1 MREAFDSRPWV
12 VAPTALLLAAW
23 AGIGIATGHMP
34 LSVGR
39 GVLQFQ
45 GAPALVLSLAGL
57 AAACALPLGVNRR
70 RARRGLMW
78 VCLGL
83 LVLAL
88 ALKVL
93 DGRSPQV
100 DPLFSG
106 LATEHALRLWLDQP
120 RLAAW
125 GSQAAAAATTW
136 LALSCAALLIVALLA
151 RWVGVAKASSRNAPL
166 LTLGAAVV
174 FGSPFLAW
182 FTLEWL
188 PYLFKTLPA
197 RQPAGSF
204 MADAALALSMLGVLL
219 WLWWLVGLALG
230 VTVLSACGFRF
241 RWDSGG
247 VHHKLAA
254 SVT

>member
-1 MREAFDSRPWV
+1 
-12 VAPTALLLAAW
+12 
-23 AGIGIATGHMP
+23 MP

-45 GAPALVLSLAGL
+45 GVAALVLSLAGL
-57 AAACALPLGVNRR
+57 AAACALLLGVNRR

-88 ALKVL
+88 VLKVL
-93 DGRSPQV
+93 VGRSPQAA
-100 DPLFSG
+100 PLFSG
-106 LATEHALRLWLDQP
+106 LATEYALRLWLDQP

-125 GSQAAAAATTW
+125 GGQAAAAATTW

-151 RWVGVAKASSRNAPL
+151 RWVGVTKASARNAPL

-174 FGSPFLAW
+174 FGGPFLAW

-188 PYLFKTLPA
+188 PYLFKMLPA
-197 RQPAGSF
+197 RQPAESF
-204 MADAALALSMLGVLL
+204 MADAAFALSMLGVLL
-219 WLWWLVGLALG
+219 WLWWLVGLALA
-230 VTVLSACGFRF
+230 VTVLRACGFRF
-241 RWDSGG
+241 RWASGE
-247 VHHKLAA
+247 VPHTADA
-254 SVT
+254 NVT